1 MCTSFLAFKSNLFA
15 ITGRSLDYDQDN
27 SYKTVSTPKGTVFHS
42 VLNNGVSWTSSYDM
56 VTVDSVVSG
65 SSYPIPFEGMN
76 SVGISI
82 SGNLANA
89 QYPSGKSGSTISS
102 DDFVN
107 YMLAQ
112 VSDLQLV
119 PSLLSN
125 LNIQSNWQYHYI
137 LFDKNGNSM
146 VVEFANG
153 QTICTS
159 NKTFVLTNNP
169 DLNFQL
175 ENQNNY
181 ANCKNWF
188 PGATLP
194 DSGDQFHGQGMYGI
208 PGDWMSTSRFTR
220 VTTMLKYSTSLA
232 NSVSE
237 AIYLGKQI
245 IGSASLIKGIDCGS
259 SVTGKPIYTQIQI
272 VKDLGNGVVYTREY
286 GADTWTATQ
295 V

>member
-1 MCTSFLAFKSNLFA
+1 MCTSFLAFKSNVFA
-15 ITGRSLDYDQDN
+15 ITGRSLDYDHDN
-27 SYKTVSTPKGTVFHS
+27 SYKTVKSPKGTVFNS
-42 VLNNGVSWTSSYDM
+42 VLKNGVSWTSAYDM
-56 VTVDSVVSG
+56 VTVDSVVSD

-76 SVGISI
+76 SEGISI

-112 VSDLQLV
+112 VSDLQQV
-119 PSLLSN
+119 SSLLQN

-137 LFDKNGNSM
+137 LFDKNGNSL
-146 VVEFANG
+146 VVEFVNG
-153 QTICTS
+153 QAVCTV

-194 DSGDQFHGQGMYGI
+194 DTGDQFHGQGMFGI

-220 VTTMLKYSTSLA
+220 VTTMLKYSTNLA
-232 NSVSE
+232 STVSE
-237 AIYLGKQI
+237 ALYLSKRI
-245 IGSASLIKGIDCGS
+245 IDSASLIKGIDCGS
-259 SVTGKPIYTQIQI
+259 SATGNPIYTQIQI
-272 VKDLGNGVVYTREY
+272 VKDLINSVVYTRVY
-286 GADTWTATQ
+286 GVDTWTATQ
-295 V
+295 L

>member
-1 MCTSFLAFKSNLFA
+1 MCTSFLAFKSNVFA
-15 ITGRSLDYDQDN
+15 ITGRSLDYDHDN
-27 SYKTVSTPKGTVFHS
+27 SYKTVKSPKGTVFNS
-42 VLNNGVSWTSSYDM
+42 VLNNGVSWTSAYDM
-56 VTVDSVVSG
+56 VTVDSVVSD

-76 SVGISI
+76 SEGISI

-112 VSDLQLV
+112 VSDLQKV
-119 PSLLSN
+119 SWLLQN

-137 LFDKNGNSM
+137 LFDKNGNSL
-146 VVEFANG
+146 VVEFVNG
-153 QTICTS
+153 QAVCTA

-194 DSGDQFHGQGMYGI
+194 DTGDQFHGQGMFGI

-220 VTTMLKYSTSLA
+220 VTTMLKYSTNLA
-232 NSVSE
+232 STVSE
-237 AIYLGKQI
+237 ALYLSKRI
-245 IGSASLIKGIDCGS
+245 IDSASLIKGIDCGS
-259 SVTGKPIYTQIQI
+259 SATGNPIYTQIQI
-272 VKDLGNGVVYTREY
+272 VKDLINGVVYTRVY
-286 GADTWTATQ
+286 GVDTWTATQ
-295 V
+295 L

>member
-1 MCTSFLAFKSNLFA
+1 MCTSFLAFKSNVFA
-15 ITGRSLDYDQDN
+15 ITGRSLDYDHDN
-27 SYKTVSTPKGTVFHS
+27 SYKTVKSPKGTVFNS
-42 VLNNGVSWTSSYDM
+42 VLNNGVSWTSAYDM
-56 VTVDSVVSG
+56 VTVDSVVSD

-76 SVGISI
+76 SEGISI

-112 VSDLQLV
+112 VSDLQQV
-119 PSLLSN
+119 SSLLQN

-137 LFDKNGNSM
+137 LFDKNGNSL
-146 VVEFANG
+146 VVEFVNG
-153 QTICTS
+153 QAVCTT

-194 DSGDQFHGQGMYGI
+194 DTGDQFHGQGMFGI

-220 VTTMLKYSTSLA
+220 VTTMLRYSTNLA
-232 NSVSE
+232 STVSE
-237 AIYLGKQI
+237 ALYLSKRI
-245 IGSASLIKGIDCGS
+245 IDSASLIKGIDCGS
-259 SVTGKPIYTQIQI
+259 SATGNPIYTQIQI
-272 VKDLGNGVVYTREY
+272 VKDLINSVVYTRVY
-286 GADTWTATQ
+286 GVDTWTATQ
-295 V
+295 L

>member
-1 MCTSFLAFKSNLFA
+1 MCTSFLAFKSNQFA

-112 VSDLQLV
+112 VSSLQLV
-119 PSLLSN
+119 PSLLQN
-125 LNIQSNWQYHYI
+125 LNIKSNWQYHYI
-137 LFDKNGNSM
+137 LFDSSGNSM

-153 QTICTS
+153 DVICTA

-169 DLNFQL
+169 NLNFQL

-194 DSGDQFHGQGMYGI
+194 DTGDQFHGQGMYGI

-220 VTTMLKYSTSLA
+220 VTTMLKYSA
-232 NSVSE
+232 NLPTSVSE
-237 AIYLGKQI
+237 AVYLSKRI
-245 IGSASLIKGIDCGS
+245 IDSASLIKGIDCGS
-259 SVTGKPIYTQIQI
+259 SATGKPIYTQIQI
-272 VKDLGNGVVYTREY
+272 VKDLVNGVVYTREY
-286 GADTWTATQ
+286 GQDTWTVTQ